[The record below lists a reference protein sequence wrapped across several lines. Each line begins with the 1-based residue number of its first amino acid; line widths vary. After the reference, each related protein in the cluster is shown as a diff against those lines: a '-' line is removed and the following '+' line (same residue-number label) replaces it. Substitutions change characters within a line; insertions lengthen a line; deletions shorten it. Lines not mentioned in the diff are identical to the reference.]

1 MKFSLLGLLF
11 SISTLASAQAK
22 TPAPAPA
29 PPFINVQIGQ
39 PTYIPRLH
47 YKKMYSENP
56 FEEAVLYYYDNGL
69 YKIISPGEN
78 HYGVYVV
85 EGDFTDDQYR
95 ISYISLPS
103 PDWGG
108 NVARHDLVFKKGSLT
123 FEQKALAQVDQNI
136 GLQDGRYVLDN
147 NPVQDPMPITWENHT
162 QR

>member
-39 PTYIPRLH
+39 PTYIHRLH
-47 YKKMYSENP
+47 YKKMYSEKP

-147 NPVQDPMPITWENHT
+147 NPGQDPMPITWENHT

>member
-1 MKFSLLGLLF
+1 MKFPLLGFVF
-11 SISTLASAQAK
+11 SISTLAQAQ
-22 TPAPAPA
+22 TPATPPAKPL
-29 PPFINVQIGQ
+29 INVEVGQ
-39 PTYIPRLH
+39 PTYIHRLH
-47 YKKMYSENP
+47 YKKMYSEKP
-56 FEEAVLYYYDNGL
+56 FEEAVLYYYNNGV

-108 NVARHDLVFKKGSLT
+108 NVARHDLVFKKSSQT
-123 FEQKALAQVDQNI
+123 FDQKALAQIDQNI
-136 GLQDGRYVLDN
+136 GIQNGRFVLDK
-147 NPVQDPMPITWENHT
+147 NPEQDPGPITWETHS

>member
-1 MKFSLLGLLF
+1 MRFSLLGMLF

-22 TPAPAPA
+22 VTPLS
-29 PPFINVQIGQ
+29 PPLINVEVGQ
-39 PTYIPRLH
+39 PTFIHRLH
-47 YKKMYSENP
+47 YKKMYSEKP

-85 EGDFTDDQYR
+85 EGAFTDDQYR

-108 NVARHDLVFKKGSLT
+108 NVARHDLVFNKSSLT
-123 FEQKALAQVDQNI
+123 FEQKALAKVDQNI
-136 GLQDGRYVLDN
+136 GLQDGRFVQDTNL
-147 NPVQDPMPITWENHT
+147 VQDPQPITWETHA

>member
-39 PTYIPRLH
+39 PTYIHRLH
-47 YKKMYSENP
+47 YKKMYSEKP

-147 NPVQDPMPITWENHT
+147 NPVQDPMPITW
-162 QR
+162 

>member
-1 MKFSLLGLLF
+1 MKFPLLGFVF
-11 SISTLASAQAK
+11 SISTLAQAQ
-22 TPAPAPA
+22 TPAT
-29 PPFINVQIGQ
+29 PPDKPLINVEVGQ
-39 PTYIPRLH
+39 PTYIHRLH
-47 YKKMYSENP
+47 YKKMYSEKP
-56 FEEAVLYYYDNGL
+56 FEEAVLYYYNNGV

-108 NVARHDLVFKKGSLT
+108 NVARHDLVFKKSSQS
-123 FEQKALAQVDQNI
+123 FDQKALAQVDQNI
-136 GLQDGRYVLDN
+136 GIQNGRFVLDK
-147 NPVQDPMPITWENHT
+147 NPEQDPGPITWKTHS

>member
-39 PTYIPRLH
+39 PTYIHRLH
-47 YKKMYSENP
+47 YKKMYSEKP

-147 NPVQDPMPITWENHT
+147 NPVQDPMPIT
-162 QR
+162 

>member
-1 MKFSLLGLLF
+1 
-11 SISTLASAQAK
+11 
-22 TPAPAPA
+22 
-29 PPFINVQIGQ
+29 
-39 PTYIPRLH
+39 
-47 YKKMYSENP
+47 MYSEKP

-85 EGDFTDDQYR
+85 EGAFTDDQYR

-108 NVARHDLVFKKGSLT
+108 NVARHDLVFNKSSLT
-123 FEQKALAQVDQNI
+123 FEQKALAKVDQNI
-136 GLQDGRYVLDN
+136 GLQDGRFVLDQN
-147 NPVQDPMPITWENHT
+147 RVQDPQPITWENHT

>member
-1 MKFSLLGLLF
+1 MQLSLMGVLI
-11 SISTLASAQAK
+11 SISTLASAQANS
-22 TPAPAPA
+22 
-29 PPFINVQIGQ
+29 PPLISVDVGQ
-39 PTYIPRLH
+39 PTFIHRLH
-47 YKKMYSENP
+47 YKKMYSEKP

-85 EGDFTDDQYR
+85 EGEFTDDHYR

-108 NVARHDLVFKKGSLT
+108 NVARHDLVFNKNSLT

-136 GLQDGRYVLDN
+136 GLQDGRFVLDIN
-147 NPVQDPMPITWENHT
+147 TQQDPLPITWENHT

>member
-1 MKFSLLGLLF
+1 MKFPLLGFVF
-11 SISTLASAQAK
+11 SISTLAQAQ
-22 TPAPAPA
+22 TPATPPAKPL
-29 PPFINVQIGQ
+29 INVEVGQ
-39 PTYIPRLH
+39 PTYIHRLH
-47 YKKMYSENP
+47 YKKMYSEKP
-56 FEEAVLYYYDNGL
+56 FEEAVLYYYNNGV

-108 NVARHDLVFKKGSLT
+108 NVARHDLVFKKSSQT
-123 FEQKALAQVDQNI
+123 FDQKALAQVDQNI
-136 GLQDGRYVLDN
+136 GIQNGRFVLDK
-147 NPVQDPMPITWENHT
+147 NPEQDPGPITWETHS

>member
-1 MKFSLLGLLF
+1 MKFSFLGLIF
-11 SISTLASAQAK
+11 SISTLAQAQ
-22 TPAPAPA
+22 TPVTA
-29 PPFINVQIGQ
+29 PPPPLINVEVGK
-39 PTYIPRLH
+39 PTYIHRLH
-47 YKKMYSENP
+47 YKKMYSEKP

-85 EGDFTDDQYR
+85 EGQFTDDQYR

-108 NVARHDLVFKKGSLT
+108 NVARHDLVFKKGTQT

-136 GLQDGRYVLDN
+136 GLQDGRFVLDK
-147 NPVQDPMPITWENHT
+147 NPEKDPGSITWENHT

>member
-1 MKFSLLGLLF
+1 MKFPLLGFVF
-11 SISTLASAQAK
+11 SISTLAQAQ
-22 TPAPAPA
+22 TPATPPAKPL
-29 PPFINVQIGQ
+29 INVEVGL
-39 PTYIPRLH
+39 PTYIHRLH
-47 YKKMYSENP
+47 YKKMYSEKP
-56 FEEAVLYYYDNGL
+56 FEEAVLYYYNNGV

-108 NVARHDLVFKKGSLT
+108 NVARHDLVFKKSSQS
-123 FEQKALAQVDQNI
+123 FDQKALAQVDQNI
-136 GLQDGRYVLDN
+136 GIQNGRFVLDK
-147 NPVQDPMPITWENHT
+147 NPEQDPGPITWETHS

>member
-1 MKFSLLGLLF
+1 MKFPLLGFVF
-11 SISTLASAQAK
+11 SISTLAQAQ
-22 TPAPAPA
+22 TPATPPAKPL
-29 PPFINVQIGQ
+29 INVEVGQ
-39 PTYIPRLH
+39 PTYIHRLH
-47 YKKMYSENP
+47 YKKMYSEKP
-56 FEEAVLYYYDNGL
+56 FEEAVLYYYNNGV

-108 NVARHDLVFKKGSLT
+108 NVARHDLVFKKSSQS
-123 FEQKALAQVDQNI
+123 FDQKALAQVDQNI
-136 GLQDGRYVLDN
+136 GIQNGRFVLDK
-147 NPVQDPMPITWENHT
+147 NPEQDPGPITWETHS

>member
-1 MKFSLLGLLF
+1 MKFSFMGLLF
-11 SISTLASAQAK
+11 SISALAPVQAK
-22 TPAPAPA
+22 TTAAAPSS
-29 PPFINVQIGQ
+29 PFINVEVGQ
-39 PTYIPRLH
+39 PTYIHRLH
-47 YKKMYSENP
+47 YKKMYSEKP

-85 EGDFTDDQYR
+85 EGDFTDEQYR

-108 NVARHDLVFKKGSLT
+108 NVARHDLVFNKSALT
-123 FEQKALAQVDQNI
+123 FEQKALAKVDQNI
-136 GLQDGRYVLDN
+136 GLQDGRFVLDK
-147 NPVQDPMPITWENHT
+147 NPVQDPQPITWENHT

>member
-1 MKFSLLGLLF
+1 MRFSLMGVLF
-11 SISTLASAQAK
+11 TISTLASAQTK
-22 TPAPAPA
+22 DTPHT
-29 PPFINVQIGQ
+29 PPLINVEVGQ
-39 PTYIPRLH
+39 PTFIHRLH
-47 YKKMYSENP
+47 YKKMYSEKP

-108 NVARHDLVFKKGSLT
+108 NVARHDLVFNKSSLT
-123 FEQKALAQVDQNI
+123 FEQKALAKVDQNI
-136 GLQDGRYVLDN
+136 GLQNGRFVLDRN
-147 NPVQDPMPITWENHT
+147 LIQDPQPITWETHA

>member
-1 MKFSLLGLLF
+1 MKFPLLGFVF
-11 SISTLASAQAK
+11 SISTLAQAQ
-22 TPAPAPA
+22 TPATPPAKPL
-29 PPFINVQIGQ
+29 INVEVGQ
-39 PTYIPRLH
+39 PTYIHRLH
-47 YKKMYSENP
+47 YKKMYSEKP
-56 FEEAVLYYYDNGL
+56 FEEAVLYYYNNGV

-108 NVARHDLVFKKGSLT
+108 NVARHDLVFKKSSQT
-123 FEQKALAQVDQNI
+123 FDQKALAQVDQNI
-136 GLQDGRYVLDN
+136 GIQNGSFVLDK
-147 NPVQDPMPITWENHT
+147 NPEQDPGPITWETHS